1 MSGLVHCT
9 TGMVDEKTMHNDSIH
24 NMRDLGARYA
34 VKMEGFLVGSS
45 AMGGFSMGTGSR
57 KT

>member
-24 NMRDLGARYA
+24 SMSDLGG
-34 VKMEGFLVGSS
+34 EICGQ
-45 AMGGFSMGTGSR
+45 GGGVLGGIER
-57 KT
+57 NGEV